1 MTRLSVIILLFFT
14 PLWALAQRGFFVEN
28 KGQLPNQVL
37 FHTKLNYGDFYIEKG
52 GRFKIKVLDPK
63 KVDDLFGHHHHHNE
77 DHNHARHFKSFTN
90 GNTSNKL
97 INGHVFEVKFIEA
110 NFNNSYHSV
119 QKESFKIN
127 IFKGKDQNKWVSNLA
142 PLSEIILH
150 EIYPNIDFG

>member
-1 MTRLSVIILLFFT
+1 MVRGADQKKEKIT
-14 PLWALAQRGFFVEN
+14 QRGFFVEN

-63 KVDDLFGHHHHHNE
+63 KVDDIFGHHHHHNE

-127 IFKGKDQNKWVSNLA
+127 IFKA
-142 PLSEIILH
+142 IILRFNYIECVNPFLNSVSIGH
-150 EIYPNIDFG
+150 KFLRVSLIYF